1 MLFLEE
7 VSAAA
12 VAETT
17 KQSFFDTIK
26 AFQIGN
32 ISISGLLSALLILVV
47 CAIIIKIITTIVG
60 KALDKSKKIDNT
72 LRGFVTSAI
81 KAALWVIALIIV
93 ANALGIDTASLVAV
107 VGIIGLALSLSV
119 QNILSNLFS
128 GLTLLITKPFAAG
141 DFVEI
146 AGKTGIV
153 KTVGLFYTQLNSL
166 DNIAVSIPNSD
177 VTAASVNNYSHEE
190 LRRVDQYFCAAYT
203 EDTDKVKAAI
213 LEAAG
218 DFVEV
223 GGKTGIVKTIGLFY
237 TQLDTLDNIA
247 VSIPNSDVTAAA
259 VNNYSREELRRVDR
273 TFTTSYDC
281 TTDEVKAAIADAIA
295 KDELILQDPAPFVRL
310 IDYKGSTVEY
320 VVRVWCKSAD
330 YWTVYFNL
338 NENVRESFAA
348 HGVKFSYEHVNVHI
362 VEK

>member
-1 MLFLEE
+1 MNGE
-7 VSAAA
+7 AAA
-12 VAETT
+12 VLAAS
-17 KQSFFDTIK
+17 KSSFFDTIK

-47 CAIIIKIITTIVG
+47 CAIIIKIITTVVE

-146 AGKTGIV
+146 AGKTGLV
-153 KTVGLFYTQLNSL
+153 KTLGLFYTQLDTL
-166 DNIAVSIPNSD
+166 DNVAVSIPNGD
-177 VTAASVNNYSHEE
+177 VTASSVNNFSREP

-203 EDTDKVKAAI
+203 EDTEKVRAAI
-213 LEAAG
+213 LEAAA
-218 DFVEV
+218 E
-223 GGKTGIVKTIGLFY
+223 
-237 TQLDTLDNIA
+237 
-247 VSIPNSDVTAAA
+247 
-259 VNNYSREELRRVDR
+259 
-273 TFTTSYDC
+273 
-281 TTDEVKAAIADAIA
+281 DEK
-295 KDELILQDPAPFVRL
+295 ILQDPAPFVRL
-310 IDYKGSTVEY
+310 FAYEGSSIKY
-320 VVRVWCKSAD
+320 VSRVWCKGAD
-330 YWTVYFNL
+330 YWDVYFGM
-338 NENVRESFAA
+338 NERVRESFKRN
-348 HGVKFSYEHVNVHI
+348 GVPMTYEHVNVHI

>member
-1 MLFLEE
+1 MNIFLDAS
-7 VSAAA
+7 VTAAA
-12 VAETT
+12 AAATT
-17 KQSFFDTIK
+17 EAKKSFFEILGEFK
-26 AFQIGN
+26 IGE
-32 ISISGLLSALLILVV
+32 ISLSSILSAILTLVI
-47 CAIIIKIITTIVG
+47 CFIIIKIITAAANR
-60 KALDKSKKIDNT
+60 ALGKSKKLDAT

-81 KAALWVIALIIV
+81 KAVLWVMAFIIV
-93 ANALGIDTASLVAV
+93 ANALGINTSSLVALVSV
-107 VGIIGLALSLSV
+107 VGLALSLSV

-128 GLTLLITKPFAAG
+128 GLTLLITKPFASG

-146 AGKTGIV
+146 AGKTGLV
-153 KTVGLFYTQLNSL
+153 KTV
-166 DNIAVSIPNSD
+166 
-177 VTAASVNNYSHEE
+177 
-190 LRRVDQYFCAAYT
+190 
-203 EDTDKVKAAI
+203 
-213 LEAAG
+213 
-218 DFVEV
+218 
-223 GGKTGIVKTIGLFY
+223 GLFY

-247 VSIPNSDVTAAA
+247 VAIPNSDVTAAA
-259 VNNYSREELRRVDR
+259 VSNYSREELRRVDR
-273 TFTTSYDC
+273 TFTTSYEC

-348 HGVKFSYEHVNVHI
+348 KGVKFSYEHVNVHI